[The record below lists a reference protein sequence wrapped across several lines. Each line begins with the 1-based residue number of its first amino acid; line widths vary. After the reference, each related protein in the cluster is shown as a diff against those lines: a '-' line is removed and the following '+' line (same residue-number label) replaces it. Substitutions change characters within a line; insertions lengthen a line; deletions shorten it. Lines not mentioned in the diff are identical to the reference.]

1 MTGTDKKRGGI
12 LGPESRVIA
21 RFGSLQMVL
30 QIMEKDSPFA
40 SQEDGKDVNIY
51 IKSGRGSAG
60 LNLTALT
67 RDELDAVGAI
77 MMTALTLAEEVCEER
92 DRLALEREEDGHD
105 DGGDYLWRLYRR
117 VPEVLVRNGEGYEH
131 DPELQLRSSWMARMD
146 AFGTRDV
153 QRAADTPGRGRK
165 LLDDMG

>member
-1 MTGTDKKRGGI
+1 MKKTDKKNRGI

-21 RFGSLQMVL
+21 RFGNLQMVL
-30 QIMEKDSPFA
+30 QIMEKSSPFA

-60 LNLTALT
+60 LNLTGLT

-77 MMTALTLAEEVCEER
+77 MMTALSLAEEVCEER
-92 DRLALEREEDGHD
+92 DRLALEREEHGED
-105 DGGDYLWRLYRR
+105 DGGDYLWRIYRR
-117 VPEVLVRNGEGYEH
+117 VPELLVRNGEGYEY

-153 QRAADTPGRGRK
+153 RRAADIPGRGRK